1 MLLYVG
7 PDQIIPLSTF
17 VSTLTGLVLIFWGR
31 IPLAARKISRWF
43 SERLAGAKK
52 SEL

>member
-7 PDQIIPLSTF
+7 PDQIIPLTTL
-17 VSTLTGLVLIFWGR
+17 VSTLTGLVVIFWGE
-31 IPLAARKISRWF
+31 ILLSARKISRWF